1 MKRNLKT
8 STIIILIVTIIALE
22 VGIALYD
29 HNLSLDTIYFAAIL
43 ICIVLL
49 FGTRVS
55 EEKERTSKQRRRK
68 TALIFWPSILMLITS
83 FAAISYVRTG
93 YVSVPGIIGFS
104 CFVIYGGFVFI
115 SILKGEIKIRCNLL
129 S

>member
-1 MKRNLKT
+1 MNRNLKT
-8 STIIILIVTIIALE
+8 STIIILILTIIAIE
-22 VGIALYD
+22 VGIAIYD

-55 EEKERTSKQRRRK
+55 EEKASTSKQRRRK
-68 TALIFWPSILMLITS
+68 TALIFWPSILLSIVS
-83 FAAISYVRTG
+83 FAVISYITIG

-104 CFVIYGGFVFI
+104 CFVTYGGFVFI
-115 SILKGEIKIRCNLL
+115 SIIKRKSKN
-129 S
+129 

>member
-8 STIIILIVTIIALE
+8 STIIILILTIIAME
-22 VGIALYD
+22 VGIAIYD

-55 EEKERTSKQRRRK
+55 EEKESKSKQGRRK
-68 TALIFWPSILMLITS
+68 ATLIFYHL
-83 FAAISYVRTG
+83 FY
-93 YVSVPGIIGFS
+93 
-104 CFVIYGGFVFI
+104 C
-115 SILKGEIKIRCNLL
+115 L
-129 S
+129 SLVLQL

>member
-8 STIIILIVTIIALE
+8 STIIILIVTIMALE

-55 EEKERTSKQRRRK
+55 EEKENTSKQGRRK
-68 TALIFWPSILMLITS
+68 TTLIFWSSILVSIAC
-83 FAAISYVRTG
+83 FAVISYIRVG
-93 YVSVPGIIGFS
+93 SVSVPGIIGFS
-104 CFVIYGGFVFI
+104 CFVTYGGFVFI
-115 SILKGEIKIRCNLL
+115 SILKRKNKM
-129 S
+129 

>member
-8 STIIILIVTIIALE
+8 STIIMLIVTIIALE

-49 FGTRVS
+49 LVHVFL
-55 EEKERTSKQRRRK
+55 RRK
-68 TALIFWPSILMLITS
+68 RDEKKQLFIL
-83 FAAISYVRTG
+83 AIYFTIYCFFCSYKLYKNRLCLCTRDNW
-93 YVSVPGIIGFS
+93 FS
-104 CFVIYGGFVFI
+104 CFVTYGGFLFI
-115 SILKGEIKIRCNLL
+115 SILKRKSKN
-129 S
+129 

>member
-1 MKRNLKT
+1 MNRNLKT
-8 STIIILIVTIIALE
+8 SPIIILILTIIAIE
-22 VGIALYD
+22 VGIAIYD

-55 EEKERTSKQRRRK
+55 EEKASTSKQRRRK
-68 TALIFWPSILMLITS
+68 TALIFWPSILLSIVS
-83 FAAISYVRTG
+83 FAVISYITIG

-104 CFVIYGGFVFI
+104 CFVTYGGFVFI
-115 SILKGEIKIRCNLL
+115 SIIKRKSKN
-129 S
+129 

>member
-8 STIIILIVTIIALE
+8 STIIILILTIIAIE
-22 VGIALYD
+22 VGIAIYD

-49 FGTRVS
+49 FGIRIS
-55 EEKERTSKQRRRK
+55 KEKESTSKQRGGK
-68 TALIFWPSILMLITS
+68 TALIFWPSILLSIAS
-83 FAAISYVRTG
+83 FAIISYIRIG

-104 CFVIYGGFVFI
+104 CFVTYGGFVFI
-115 SILKGEIKIRCNLL
+115 TILKRKSKNER
-129 S
+129 

>member
-8 STIIILIVTIIALE
+8 STIIILILTIIALE

-29 HNLSLDTIYFAAIL
+29 HDLSLDTIYFTAIL

-55 EEKERTSKQRRRK
+55 GEKESTLKRGRRK
-68 TALIFWPSILMLITS
+68 TVLIFWPSILLSIVC
-83 FAAISYVRTG
+83 FAVISYIRVG

-104 CFVIYGGFVFI
+104 CFVTYGGFVCI
-115 SILKGEIKIRCNLL
+115 SILKRKNKM
-129 S
+129 

>member
-8 STIIILIVTIIALE
+8 STIIILILTIIAIE
-22 VGIALYD
+22 VGIAIYD

-49 FGTRVS
+49 FGTRAS
-55 EEKERTSKQRRRK
+55 EEKASTSKQRRRK
-68 TALIFWPSILMLITS
+68 TALIFWPSILLSIVS
-83 FAAISYVRTG
+83 FAVISYIRIG

-104 CFVIYGGFVFI
+104 CFVTYGGFVFI
-115 SILKGEIKIRCNLL
+115 TILKRKSKN
-129 S
+129 

>member
-1 MKRNLKT
+1 LKRNLKT
-8 STIIILIVTIIALE
+8 STIIILILTIIAME
-22 VGIALYD
+22 VGIAIYD

-55 EEKERTSKQRRRK
+55 EEKESKSKQGRRK
-68 TALIFWPSILMLITS
+68 ATLIFWPSILLSIAC
-83 FAAISYVRTG
+83 FVVISYIRIG

-104 CFVIYGGFVFI
+104 CFVTYGGFVCI
-115 SILKGEIKIRCNLL
+115 SILKRKNKM
-129 S
+129 

>member
-8 STIIILIVTIIALE
+8 STIIIIILTIIALE
-22 VGIALYD
+22 VGIALSN
-29 HNLSLDTIYFAAIL
+29 HNLSLDTIYFTAIL

-55 EEKERTSKQRRRK
+55 GEKESTSKRGRRK
-68 TALIFWPSILMLITS
+68 TALIFWPSILLSIVC
-83 FAAISYVRTG
+83 FAVISYIRVG

-104 CFVIYGGFVFI
+104 CFVTYGGFVCI
-115 SILKGEIKIRCNLL
+115 SILKRKNKM
-129 S
+129 

>member
-1 MKRNLKT
+1 M
-8 STIIILIVTIIALE
+8 LIVTIIALE

-55 EEKERTSKQRRRK
+55 EKKERRK
-68 TALIFWPSILMLITS
+68 NSSFILPSILLSIAS
-83 FAAISYVRTG
+83 FAVISYIRIG

-104 CFVIYGGFVFI
+104 CFVTYGGFLFI
-115 SILKGEIKIRCNLL
+115 SILKRKSKN
-129 S
+129 

>member
-55 EEKERTSKQRRRK
+55 EKKERQKNSS
-68 TALIFWPSILMLITS
+68 FILAIYFTIYRF
-83 FAAISYVRTG
+83 FAAISYIRVG

-104 CFVIYGGFVFI
+104 CFITYGGFVCI
-115 SILKGEIKIRCNLL
+115 SILKRKSKNKGNLL

>member
-1 MKRNLKT
+1 MKKNLKT
-8 STIIILIVTIIALE
+8 STIIILILTIIAIE
-22 VGIALYD
+22 VGIAIYD

-55 EEKERTSKQRRRK
+55 EEKASTSKQRRRK
-68 TALIFWPSILMLITS
+68 TALIFWPSILLSIVS
-83 FAAISYVRTG
+83 FAVINYIRIG

-104 CFVIYGGFVFI
+104 CFVTYGGFVFI
-115 SILKGEIKIRCNLL
+115 SIIKRKSKN
-129 S
+129 

>member
-1 MKRNLKT
+1 MEKKLKT
-8 STIIILIVTIIALE
+8 STIIILILTIIAIE
-22 VGIALYD
+22 VGIAIYD

-55 EEKERTSKQRRRK
+55 EEKASTSKQRRRK
-68 TALIFWPSILMLITS
+68 TALIFWPSILLSIVS
-83 FAAISYVRTG
+83 FAVISYIRIG

-104 CFVIYGGFVFI
+104 CFVTYGGFVFI
-115 SILKGEIKIRCNLL
+115 SIIKRKSKN
-129 S
+129 

>member
-29 HNLSLDTIYFAAIL
+29 HNLSLDTIYFAPIL

-68 TALIFWPSILMLITS
+68 TALIFWPSIIMLIIS
-83 FAAISYVRTG
+83 FAVISYVRTG

-104 CFVIYGGFVFI
+104 CFVTYGGFVFI
-115 SILKGEIKIRCNLL
+115 SILKGGIKIRCNLL

>member
-8 STIIILIVTIIALE
+8 STIIFLIVTIIALE

-55 EEKERTSKQRRRK
+55 EEKENTSKQGRRK
-68 TALIFWPSILMLITS
+68 TTLIFWSSILLSIAC
-83 FAAISYVRTG
+83 FAVISYIRVG
-93 YVSVPGIIGFS
+93 SVSVPGIMGFS
-104 CFVIYGGFVFI
+104 CFVTYGGFVFI
-115 SILKGEIKIRCNLL
+115 SILKRKNKM
-129 S
+129 

>member
-8 STIIILIVTIIALE
+8 STIIILILTIIAME
-22 VGIALYD
+22 VGIAIYD

-55 EEKERTSKQRRRK
+55 EEKESKSKQGRRK
-68 TALIFWPSILMLITS
+68 ATLIFWSSILLSIAC
-83 FAAISYVRTG
+83 FAVISYIRIG

-104 CFVIYGGFVFI
+104 CFVTYGGFVCI
-115 SILKGEIKIRCNLL
+115 SILKRKNKM
-129 S
+129 

>member
-8 STIIILIVTIIALE
+8 STIIILILTIIALE

-55 EEKERTSKQRRRK
+55 GEKESTSQWGRRK
-68 TALIFWPSILMLITS
+68 TALIFWPSILLSIVC
-83 FAAISYVRTG
+83 FAVISYIRVG

-104 CFVIYGGFVFI
+104 CFVTYGGFVCI
-115 SILKGEIKIRCNLL
+115 SILKRKNKM
-129 S
+129 

>member
-8 STIIILIVTIIALE
+8 STIIILILTIIAIE
-22 VGIALYD
+22 VGIAIYD

-55 EEKERTSKQRRRK
+55 EEKASTSKQRRRK
-68 TALIFWPSILMLITS
+68 TALIFWPSILLSIVS
-83 FAAISYVRTG
+83 FAVISYMRIG

-104 CFVIYGGFVFI
+104 CFVTYGGFVYI
-115 SILKGEIKIRCNLL
+115 SIIKRKSKN
-129 S
+129 

>member
-8 STIIILIVTIIALE
+8 STIIILILTIIAME
-22 VGIALYD
+22 IGIAIYD
-29 HNLSLDTIYFAAIL
+29 HNLSLDTVYFAAIL

-55 EEKERTSKQRRRK
+55 EEKESTSKDRRRK
-68 TALIFWPSILMLITS
+68 TALIFWPSILLSIAC
-83 FAAISYVRTG
+83 FAVISYIRIG

-104 CFVIYGGFVFI
+104 CFVTYGGFVFI
-115 SILKGEIKIRCNLL
+115 SILKRKSEN
-129 S
+129 

>member
-8 STIIILIVTIIALE
+8 ATIIILIVTIIVLE

-55 EEKERTSKQRRRK
+55 EEKESTSKERKRK
-68 TALIFWPSILMLITS
+68 TALLFWPSILLSIVS
-83 FAAISYVRTG
+83 FAVISYIRVG

-104 CFVIYGGFVFI
+104 CFVTYGGFVFV
-115 SILKGEIKIRCNLL
+115 SILKNKR
-129 S
+129 